1 MVDGVNFFNQ
11 NQEIKLQNRG
21 ARSSGITFELKS
33 VFEDLVNKG
42 VIRDKDGK
50 GLTKADALNLFNKLD
65 SIHKNTNRAT
75 NYTSMQAGQS
85 FTYSAA
91 EMKALA
97 EAAGYEI
104 VNSSSSQ
111 DEAIDGG
118 MLPEVVVTA
127 EKPKQKIIMPEL
139 PNPAANPDDIEIEI
153 PQELKQASTESMI
166 ERLGGKI
173 IEREVNGEGQQI
185 AVVEINGQK
194 IRRVINEDGSLG
206 DTLAATKT
214 FGKNEYISGDFPPET
229 RIMEREVNGQKSQIG
244 VYEDENGNKVRRLVV
259 TDDETGKTTLGET
272 LVTVSTMGKNKYVT
286 QSKFEADVRSML
298 GLGANDEIP
307 SDLKAEYVTIGGE
320 SSLVIKKD
328 GKVMDSAQIRAYMSE
343 YNKSDNNPDV
353 YVSNVYQNT
362 PTTGED
368 GPIINEDVPQ
378 TQIYQGR
385 TFSPELTAGE
395 RGIIIN
401 NDVISPAQDIT
412 PNQADSSLDGGE
424 HVDQNR
430 TPVKHSIQNENVVGN
445 YSIVPDGQGGYK
457 LETNISLFGGGEA
470 KEFFKTMSIGLQD
483 KVEENNGT
491 YSFRGVSSNSRQGLE
506 QVLRNISN
514 TVSLDNAI
522 YKDLLSKQQSGVELS
537 DVEKKFMEDHLESLK
552 QYNLGVDAQGNL
564 IDTTQETHR
573 RRGRR

>member
-104 VNSSSSQ
+104 VNSGASP
-111 DEAIDGG
+111 AG
-118 MLPEVVVTA
+118 
-127 EKPKQKIIMPEL
+127 EKPELDKGEVNPLDIAKPHTPPENLVLSAGVKQAISEQTLEISDAKTFTRDVNGEKQKIAVLRDE
-139 PNPAANPDDIEIEI
+139 
-153 PQELKQASTESMI
+153 
-166 ERLGGKI
+166 
-173 IEREVNGEGQQI
+173 NG
-185 AVVEINGQK
+185 NK
-194 IRRVINEDGSLG
+194 IRRLINEDGS
-206 DTLAATKT
+206 
-214 FGKNEYISGDFPPET
+214 F
-229 RIMEREVNGQKSQIG
+229 
-244 VYEDENGNKVRRLVV
+244 
-259 TDDETGKTTLGET
+259 GET

-286 QSKFEADVRSML
+286 QSKFEADVRKML

-353 YVSNVYQNT
+353 YTSNVYQNT

>member
-259 TDDETGKTTLGET
+259 TDEETGKTTLGET

-328 GKVMDSAQIRAYMSE
+328 GKVMDSAQIRAYMAE
-343 YNKSDNNPDV
+343 YKANDN
-353 YVSNVYQNT
+353 
-362 PTTGED
+362 
-368 GPIINEDVPQ
+368 
-378 TQIYQGR
+378 R
-385 TFSPELTAGE
+385 
-395 RGIIIN
+395 
-401 NDVISPAQDIT
+401 
-412 PNQADSSLDGGE
+412 
-424 HVDQNR
+424 
-430 TPVKHSIQNENVVGN
+430 
-445 YSIVPDGQGGYK
+445 
-457 LETNISLFGGGEA
+457 
-470 KEFFKTMSIGLQD
+470 
-483 KVEENNGT
+483 
-491 YSFRGVSSNSRQGLE
+491 
-506 QVLRNISN
+506 
-514 TVSLDNAI
+514 
-522 YKDLLSKQQSGVELS
+522 
-537 DVEKKFMEDHLESLK
+537 
-552 QYNLGVDAQGNL
+552 GVDAFDNSFDATGREQMGTSDNTVRDDSQNVLSKIPDAKLPDGSTWDGNVMGKQLSQDQKDANKLVYEFVRKSARFYNSKNGLYTVRGFQDPRLNFAETKAENAMRLLYDDRNDYMRLKQQEPSTLTQSDKEL
-564 IDTTQETHR
+564 IKNFEDTLEKMQLQVDENGNFSNIKGSDFIR
-573 RRGRR
+573 E